1 MITLFCICVDSFHH
15 KILKNISIIW
25 NYNILYFFFYFK
37 DCMMDYACDKDTI
50 LPVFVTRMESK
61 DKINSDIKKKKN
73 PTYSCTH
80 KHIFTSNY
88 CHLNVSMK
96 YFN

>member
-61 DKINSDIKKKKN
+61 DKINSDIKKKKKPN
-73 PTYSCTH
+73 
-80 KHIFTSNY
+80 IFM
-88 CHLNVSMK
+88 HP
-96 YFN
+96 